1 VRALLVLVIVAACGS
16 SSKDTAPPPPSS
28 PSGSAA
34 PTAASTTVKVDRRV
48 ELLSFVNALAGFKEY
63 TMGQANPYR
72 TAFVAYFRPF
82 AGHAAVQ
89 HAKRLRAE
97 KGIGYDAPMILAV
110 HLDEKLELVNAAEL
124 PDLDK
129 RWAGVDAE
137 AYAKDLRAFAA
148 DAKLDEFLASHAG
161 HYKKIEDALRTAV
174 DAERPSAWFDK
185 LLGARDK
192 ARFTVIPGPMTG
204 TYNFGVRA
212 TRPDGTSD
220 LYQILGVDTPTG
232 LPVVNDELVF
242 LLVHETGHSYVN
254 PVLAQHEAALAAP
267 AQKLFAQ
274 VEQQMRSQAYP
285 TWQIFLAEQVVRAAT
300 YAYFVDKKGSDAAA
314 KLLAQE
320 RERGFLWTA
329 EIAALLR
336 ERGKDYV
343 AHLSALLEQLGQ
355 R

>member
-1 VRALLVLVIVAACGS
+1 MRI
-16 SSKDTAPPPPSS
+16 
-28 PSGSAA
+28 
-34 PTAASTTVKVDRRV
+34 DRRV

-63 TMGQANPYR
+63 TLGQTNPYR
-72 TAFVAYFRPF
+72 TAFVSYFRPF

-110 HLDEKLELVNAAEL
+110 HLDDNLQLVNAAEL
-124 PDLDK
+124 PQLDR
-129 RWAGVDAE
+129 RWDGVDAE
-137 AYAKDLRAFAA
+137 AYAADLRAFAA
-148 DAKLDEFLASHAG
+148 DTKLDEFLVKHAD
-161 HYKKIEDALRTAV
+161 HYRKIEATLRDAV
-174 DAERPSAWFDK
+174 DAEKPSAWYDA

-212 TRPDGTSD
+212 TRADGTLD
-220 LYQILGVDTPTG
+220 LYQILAVDTPTG
-232 LPVVNDELVF
+232 LPVVNDDLVF

-267 AQKLFAQ
+267 ARKLFAK
-274 VEQQMRSQAYP
+274 VEDRMRKQAYP

-300 YAYFVDKKGSDAAA
+300 LAYFGDKKGSAATA
-314 KLLAQE
+314 LLLDQE
-320 RERGFLWTA
+320 HERGFLWTA
-329 EIAALLR
+329 EIAGLLR

-343 AHLSALLEQLGQ
+343 AHLPLLLEQLGQ